1 MRVSSFFVISFL
13 LSINIVFAGGVYT
26 WQDKDGVTHFG
37 DRPQYQD
44 IKKVRVDKNYNV
56 DQHAVNRLKRLQK
69 SNKIAQEDYK
79 QAQVDAALKEKKSA
93 ESASKCSKVKKM
105 QAGYTNA
112 RKLYKKNEKGEKQY
126 LNGEEKDKA
135 IAELATY
142 LEKHC
147 Q

>member
-1 MRVSSFFVISFL
+1 MRVSSFVVISFL
-13 LSINIVFAGGVYT
+13 LSINIVFSGGVYT

-44 IKKVRVDKNYNV
+44 TKKVKVDKNFKV

-79 QAQVDAALKEKKSA
+79 QAQVDAALMKKKSA
-93 ESASKCSKVKKM
+93 ETASKCIKVKKM
-105 QAGYTNA
+105 QTGYA
-112 RKLYKKNEKGEKQY
+112 RARLLYKKDEKGERQY
-126 LNGEEKDKA
+126 LNGEEKTKA
-135 IAELATY
+135 MAELASY